1 MKDSFQNGKSQIG
14 NAINKQIKKG
24 FAQQGKRDKLMKER
38 KFKFGILLAAV
49 WASTFVCADN
59 AVWNKTAVG
68 NYDWTN
74 VVNWLPATTFPNGA
88 GQVAGITNDIVGAQ
102 NIWLRKDITVGTL
115 HIGDGVASTLY
126 NTTVM
131 NNAPETY
138 TLTFDSGSAGVAAA
152 VYGTATGTPT
162 VTFSAPVSLNS
173 DLLVSVGGFNSANA
187 PKINFSGPL
196 AMNGRT
202 LTFTNGVAGQN
213 QFNIELGA
221 SLTGDG
227 TLVNNAQTVVSVT
240 GSKAFAGRLVA
251 NRGAG
256 STSTGSFTLTSG
268 GFTNA
273 AEFVIN
279 GYLINGNVQAGASI
293 RSGNNSGSVNN
304 PGQRWTMK
312 RVTLNGGTLDDSGQ
326 AAGNNLGNPTNDWQR
341 YLEYVRD
348 DIATI
353 HFKSGYSYVSINAST
368 TTVGTVLSAN
378 VVERNP
384 GATAYI
390 SGPNTTNRQF
400 LAGNSASLLKGAGGA
415 SGSQTMSVIP
425 WLGHY
430 KQGDGTANP
439 GTFSTWV
446 NEGGIRAL
454 AESEYTN
461 SITAGADRNASVTSV
476 ALTSDATVNALRT
489 GYMNSSPANNIG
501 PNRTLTVTSG
511 GLFFQVGNRY
521 LGVSGSTNAG
531 TLNFGTAEGIVWVL
545 GTTTNTIGAKIT
557 GSGGLSKA
565 STGMLTLTATNIYSG
580 GTYVGGGTL
589 RVGDGTYS
597 GTLGSGNVEVH
608 AGAKLQVSCTNAIAD
623 EATLSLVY
631 AGLYNGRLELDT
643 DVNETIRFLYLG
655 GTPMP
660 SGTYGSSS
668 ASAADNKN
676 DQYFSGAGVLTVSG
690 DATKLRLG
698 TRISVQ

>member
-1 MKDSFQNGKSQIG
+1 
-14 NAINKQIKKG
+14 
-24 FAQQGKRDKLMKER
+24 MKER
-38 KFKFGILLAAV
+38 KTRFSILLAAV
-49 WASTFVCADN
+49 WESTFVFADN
-59 AVWNKTAVG
+59 AVWDKAAGG

-102 NIWLRKDITVGTL
+102 NIWLRKDITLGTL
-115 HIGDGVASTLY
+115 YIGDGAGSTLY

-131 NNAPETY
+131 NYSTETY
-138 TLTFDSGSAGVAAA
+138 TLTFGSGSAGVSAA
-152 VYGTATGTPT
+152 VYGSATGTPT

-173 DLLVSVGGFNSANA
+173 ELLVSVGGFNAANA

-202 LTFTNGVAGQN
+202 LIFTNGVAGQN
-213 QFNIELGA
+213 QFSFEQGA

-240 GSKAFAGRLVA
+240 GSKAFTGRLVA
-251 NRGAG
+251 NRGTG
-256 STSTGSFTLTSG
+256 STSTGSFTLTNG

-279 GYLINGNVQAGASI
+279 GYLTNGKQQAGASI

-326 AAGNNLGNPTNDWQR
+326 AASNNSGSPTNDWQR

-353 HFKSGYSYVSINAST
+353 HFKSGYSFVAIDAST
-368 TTVGTVLSAN
+368 TTVGTVLSASI
-378 VVERNP
+378 VERNP

-400 LAGNSASLLKGAGGA
+400 LAGNGASLLKGAGGA

-430 KQGDGTANP
+430 RQGDGTANP

-446 NEGGIRAL
+446 NEGGVRAL
-454 AESEYTN
+454 ADSEYTN
-461 SITAGADRNASVTSV
+461 NSLTAGADLNASVSSV

-511 GLFFQVGNRY
+511 GLFFQVGNKY

-531 TLNFGTAEGIVWVL
+531 TLNFGTAEGVVWVL
-545 GTTTNTIGAKIT
+545 STTTNTIGAKIT
-557 GSGGLSKA
+557 GSGGLTKA
-565 STGMLTLTATNIYSG
+565 STGILTLTATNLYSG

-589 RVGDGTYS
+589 RVGDGTYG

-608 AGAKLQVSCTNAIAD
+608 AGAKLQVSYANAIAD
-623 EATLSLVY
+623 TATLSILY
-631 AGLYNGRLELDT
+631 SGLYNGRLELDT
-643 DVNETIRFLYLG
+643 GVNEAIRFLYLG

-660 SGTYGSSS
+660 SGTYGSSV
-668 ASAADNKN
+668 SAASNKN